1 MLDASNGS
9 RLGNDHPPR
18 TEHADAT
25 EVPASERRDLGE
37 THEEAA
43 SGTARPEAVT
53 LVSIRKIE
61 ANRRN
66 AQHSTGPRTD
76 AGKRASRMNALKH
89 GLLANEVVITRGDYK
104 EDEEAFTHL
113 LLELREQFTPVGVA
127 EELEVQRIAL
137 CYWRTRRAI
146 RYEHGAIRQRTGNLR
161 WREQLDRKRHF
172 AEAFRSG
179 ADLDQSSDGIGYL
192 IGYLE
197 YMKDEVLAGK
207 VSSGA
212 LEWLV
217 KIFPDQFALP
227 DPMEPG
233 DAEEYV
239 TGPPEYFLE
248 LLAGIDA
255 QLRSLPC
262 LSGKVTRIEQL
273 DLDSKIRT
281 AALPASRVVEKL
293 VRYETSN
300 DRELD
305 RALNRLE
312 RMQERR
318 RANGGIPTEA

>member
-9 RLGNDHPPR
+9 RPGDDHPPH

-25 EVPASERRDLGE
+25 EAPASERRDFGE
-37 THEEAA
+37 THEEPA

-66 AQHSTGPRTD
+66 AQHSAGPRTD

-104 EDEEAFTHL
+104 EDEEAFTEL

-146 RYEHGAIRQRTGNLR
+146 RYEHGAIRQRTGNVR
-161 WREQLDRKRHF
+161 WRERLDRKRRF
-172 AEAFRSG
+172 DEAVRGG
-179 ADLDQSSDGIGYL
+179 ADLDHSSHGIGYL

-197 YMKDEVLAGK
+197 YMKQEVLAGK
-207 VSSGA
+207 VSGEA

-217 KIFPDQFALP
+217 TIFPNQFALP
-227 DPMEPG
+227 DTMEPG
-233 DAEEYV
+233 DAKGYV
-239 TGPPEYFLE
+239 TGPSEYFRE
-248 LLAGIDA
+248 LLAEIDA
-255 QLRSLPC
+255 QLRSLPSV
-262 LSGKVTRIEQL
+262 SGKVTRIEQL

-305 RALNRLE
+305 RALKRLE

-318 RANGGIPTEA
+318 RATGGTHQTN